1 VTDVVVD
8 AATLGLAAILTLAF
22 LTEAAIGFGSTLI
35 VVSVAAMFVP
45 LTTLLPTYQPLAVGL
60 SLAVAWRERAHIDGA
75 FLRRRVLPLMVP
87 GLVVG
92 MVLFRI
98 WRAEALLFLVGVAIA
113 GLALVELRRLLW
125 PPATPE
131 GGVASRLLTA
141 VVLLVA
147 GVVHGLFGTSGPL
160 VVWAASRTL
169 EDKARFRATLSLLWL
184 ILGVTLVVGFVVDGT
199 LTSSTLG
206 RSAVLLPTMVLG
218 YVLGD
223 RVHHA
228 VPQRAFRLG
237 VCVLLIVAGAVLS
250 TRALP
255 AVVALLGGA

>member
-1 VTDVVVD
+1 MEGAVD
-8 AATLGLAAILTLAF
+8 AATLGLAAILTIAF

-35 VVSVAAMFVP
+35 VVSVAALFVP

-60 SLAVAWRERAHIDGA
+60 SLVVAWRERAHIDGA
-75 FLRRRVLPLMVP
+75 FLRRAVLPLMVP

-92 MVLFRI
+92 MILFRV

-125 PPATPE
+125 PAAIPV
-131 GGVASRLLTA
+131 GGARTALLTG
-141 VVLLVA
+141 VVLVVA

-184 ILGVTLVVGFVVDGT
+184 ILGVTLIAGFVVDGT

-206 RSAVLLPTMVLG
+206 HSAVLLPTMLLG
-218 YVLGD
+218 YLIGD

-237 VCVLLIVAGAVLS
+237 VCVLLVVAGVVLS

-255 AVVALLGGA
+255 AVLALGGG